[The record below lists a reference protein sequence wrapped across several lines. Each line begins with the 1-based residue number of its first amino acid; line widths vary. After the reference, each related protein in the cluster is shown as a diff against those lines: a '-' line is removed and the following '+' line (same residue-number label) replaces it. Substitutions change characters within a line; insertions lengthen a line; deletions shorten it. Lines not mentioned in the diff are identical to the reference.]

1 LLEDLMKWK
10 LVVSLLA
17 VLSFSAFSVHA
28 QEYPKVDVFVGYSYL
43 QANPGNGVDS
53 FHLHGGSASGAY
65 NFNDWLSGVADFGG
79 YNNGNIL
86 NTGVNGTIT
95 TYLFGPRVSY
105 HRFGRITPF
114 GQVLFGG
121 AHVGA
126 SAFGATGSQNG
137 FAMSAGGGVDYSFT
151 RHFAIRPVQ
160 ADYLLTRFSVGS
172 AGAQNQ
178 NNVRLSTGLIF
189 RF

>member
-1 LLEDLMKWK
+1 MKWK

-17 VLSFSAFSVHA
+17 VLTFSAVSVYA
-28 QEYPKVDVFVGYSYL
+28 QEYPKVDVFAGYSYL

-86 NTGVNGTIT
+86 NSGVSGTIS

-105 HRFGRITPF
+105 HRFGKITPF
-114 GQVLFGG
+114 GQVLFGAAHAG
-121 AHVGA
+121 ANAFGTSGSQ
-126 SAFGATGSQNG
+126 SAFSMAV
-137 FAMSAGGGVDYSFT
+137 GGGVDYSLY
-151 RHFAIRPVQ
+151 RHFAIRPIQ
-160 ADYLLTRFSVGS
+160 ADYLLTRFGVGA
-172 AGAQNQ
+172 AGTQNQ
-178 NNVRLSTGLIF
+178 NNVRLSTGFVF